1 MYGLCKY
8 GPTCKYDHPLL
19 GYSYNYSVNL
29 PTLSMPDPSLFPYQR
44 NLPMIH
50 SYETSP
56 SKSPKFPDW
65 MGKFEAA
72 GNRKWNAKSPEELS
86 EQAGSPSNSSSALAE
101 QPNDHSDWNPKSI
114 ILLFYI
120 SCLATEGFFFWFML
134 LSWCQTK
141 FYDLCLLF
149 LFYLLLLFEGGDLLL
164 QSKCQEWKLEDGDD
178 ILILMKKL
186 LDNSKFLVFVWN
198 WWSMR
203 IIRLSMRNW
212 LWLLLL
218 LKP

>member
-120 SCLATEGFFFWFML
+120 SRLATEGYFFGLCYWVDVKQNFMTCASSSL
-134 LSWCQTK
+134 FTCYDCLRAGICCYKASAKSESWRMGMI
-141 FYDLCLLF
+141 F
-149 LFYLLLLFEGGDLLL
+149 
-164 QSKCQEWKLEDGDD
+164 
-178 ILILMKKL
+178 
-186 LDNSKFLVFVWN
+186 
-198 WWSMR
+198 
-203 IIRLSMRNW
+203 
-212 LWLLLL
+212 
-218 LKP
+218 